1 MSDELRELYQEIVLD
16 HGRHPR
22 NQRHPDAFNHEAF
35 GKNPMCGD
43 ALVVYLL
50 LNSDGIVTDCAFM
63 GEGCAISMASASL
76 MTEIVRGKSVA
87 EANTLIEAFQHLATG
102 DSEVEESVLDEDDL
116 DRLRA
121 LSGVRQFPIRVKCAT
136 LAWHT
141 LQAAMAGEE
150 MVSTE

>member
-1 MSDELRELYQEIVLD
+1 MSDDLRELYQELVLD

-22 NQRHPDAFNHEAF
+22 NKRHPETFNHEAF

-43 ALVVYLL
+43 ALVVYLTL
-50 LNSDGIVTDCAFM
+50 DADDVVTDCAFM

-76 MTEIVRGKSVA
+76 MTEVVRGKSKA
-87 EANTLIEAFQHLATG
+87 DAQSLFSAFQHLATG
-102 DSEVEESVLDEDDL
+102 EGEANDGALDEDDL

-121 LSGVRQFPIRVKCAT
+121 LSGVRQFPVRVKCAT

-141 LQAAMAGEE
+141 LLAAMTGEE
-150 MVSTE
+150 LTSTE

>member
-1 MSDELRELYQEIVLD
+1 MSDDLRELYQEIVLE

-22 NQRHPDAFNHEAF
+22 NRRHPETFNHEAF

-43 ALVVYLL
+43 ALVVYLMV
-50 LNSDGIVTDCAFM
+50 DPEGRVADCAFM

-76 MTEIVRGKSVA
+76 MTEIVRGKTKA
-87 EANTLIEAFQHLATG
+87 EAEALFAAFQHLATG
-102 DSEVEESVLDEDDL
+102 EGDIDESTLDEDDL

-121 LSGVRQFPIRVKCAT
+121 LSGVRQYPVRVKCAT

-141 LQAAMAGEE
+141 LHAAMAGEE
-150 MVSTE
+150 LVSTE

>member
-22 NQRHPDAFNHEAF
+22 NRRHPEAFNHEAF

-43 ALVVYLL
+43 ALVVYLQL
-50 LNSDGIVTDCAFM
+50 DPDGVVTDCAFM

-87 EANTLIEAFQHLATG
+87 EANAVFEAFQKLATG
-102 DSEVEESVLDEDDL
+102 DGEPDESALNEDDI

-141 LQAAMAGEE
+141 LQAAMVGEE

>member
-1 MSDELRELYQEIVLD
+1 MSDDLRELYQELVLD

-22 NQRHPDAFNHEAF
+22 NRRHPDAFNHEAF

-50 LNSDGIVTDCAFM
+50 LDPQGVVADCAFM

-76 MTEIVRGKSVA
+76 MTEIVRGKTVDQ
-87 EANTLIEAFQHLATG
+87 ANRLFEAFQHLATG
-102 DSEVEESVLDEDDL
+102 EGEVDESVLEEDDL
-116 DRLRA
+116 DRLQA

-141 LQAAMAGEE
+141 LHAAMQGEE

>member
-22 NQRHPDAFNHEAF
+22 NQRHPEAFNHEAF

-43 ALVVYLL
+43 ALVIYLML
-50 LNSDGIVTDCAFM
+50 DADGIVADCAFM

-76 MTEIVRGKSVA
+76 MTEIVRGKSIA
-87 EANTLIEAFQHLATG
+87 EANDLIAAFLNLATG
-102 DSEVEESVLDEDDL
+102 EGDVDEDALDGDDI
-116 DRLRA
+116 DRLLA

-141 LQAAMAGEE
+141 LHAAMAGEE

>member
-22 NQRHPDAFNHEAF
+22 NRRHPDVFNHEAF

-43 ALVVYLL
+43 ALVVYLQL
-50 LNSDGIVTDCAFM
+50 DPDGIVTDCAFM
-63 GEGCAISMASASL
+63 GDGCAISMASASL
-76 MTEIVRGKSVA
+76 MTEIVCGKSVA
-87 EANTLIEAFQHLATG
+87 EANALFEAFQQLATG
-102 DSEVEESVLDEDDL
+102 EGDADESVLDEDDL

-141 LQAAMAGEE
+141 LQAAMVGEE

>member
-22 NQRHPDAFNHEAF
+22 NKRHPETFNREAF

-43 ALVVYLL
+43 ALVVYLTL
-50 LNSDGIVTDCAFM
+50 DPDGVVADCAFM

-76 MTEIVRGKSVA
+76 MTEIVRGKTRADA
-87 EANTLIEAFQHLATG
+87 EALFTAFQHLATG
-102 DSEVEESVLDEDDL
+102 EGEIDERAVDEDDL

-121 LSGVRQFPIRVKCAT
+121 LSGVRQFPVRVKCAT
-136 LAWHT
+136 LPWHT
-141 LQAAMAGEE
+141 LHAAMAGKEL
-150 MVSTE
+150 VSTK

>member
-22 NQRHPDAFNHEAF
+22 NKRNPDSFNHEAF

-43 ALVVYLL
+43 ALVVYVLL
-50 LNSDGIVTDCAFM
+50 DADGVVTDCAFM

-76 MTEIVRGKSVA
+76 MTEIVRGKTKT
-87 EANTLIEAFQHLATG
+87 EADSLFAAFQHLATG
-102 DSEVEESVLDEDDL
+102 EGELDEGALDEDDL

-141 LQAAMAGEE
+141 LHAAMAGEE
-150 MVSTE
+150 LVSTE